1 MEKAASSFHPLD
13 YASVLRR
20 RLWWLVVPLV
30 LALVMAAALIA
41 FLPRTYKTGATI
53 GVAIPVLS
61 QELVGS
67 AQRVTAEE
75 RFRSIQQVLMSQ
87 PVLERVV
94 REEGFDR
101 NMPMPEAVGL
111 LRSRITPEYPR
122 PDVNLPPGSFTQFTI
137 SYSDATPDL
146 AQRVANRIAD
156 VFVQESSAKRAIRAE
171 ETSMFIATQ
180 VEASQKRLLELEERL
195 KQAKEAS
202 MGALPEQTATNVAM
216 VTAMQQQLDTTGN
229 AIRGEQ
235 DRLSAI
241 ERQLEFLRA
250 GAAAT
255 AATPGTP
262 AIASSAQARV
272 VTLERQLSERL
283 GTYTDQHPEIVR
295 LRDELASAKAEA
307 AAEASRPMEDRV
319 ATLRLDPNYAALIRD
334 RDQATFRI
342 NDLKRE
348 ESRIR
353 SQIAT
358 YRNRVELAP
367 RIEQQ
372 MATLTR
378 EYSLEKDQ
386 YANLTAKLRNAE
398 TSENMVRNGGGEEFT
413 VLARAPFPTEPD
425 TPDTRRLLMITLLL
439 GMCLGGGL
447 ALGREYL
454 DRSIHDAR
462 SLDDIDLPVLGEIPR
477 IANA

>member
-1 MEKAASSFHPLD
+1 MENATASFHPLD
-13 YASVLRR
+13 YVSVLRR
-20 RLWWLVVPLV
+20 RMWWLVTPLV
-30 LALVMAAALIA
+30 LAFIVAAALIA

-67 AQRVTAEE
+67 AQRVSAEE
-75 RFRSIQQVLMSQ
+75 RFRSIQQVLMSP

-101 NMPMPEAVGL
+101 NTPMPEAVAL
-111 LRSRITPEYPR
+111 LRSRILPEFPR
-122 PDVNLPPGSFTQFTI
+122 PDVSLPPGSLTQFTI
-137 SYSDATPDL
+137 AYSDATPDM

-171 ETSMFIATQ
+171 ETSMFISTQ
-180 VEASQKRLLELEERL
+180 VEASRKRLLEFEERL

-202 MGALPEQTATNVAM
+202 MGALPEQTAANVAM
-216 VTAMQQQLDTTGN
+216 VTAMQQNLDTTTN

-241 ERQLEFLRA
+241 ERQLDALRA
-250 GAAAT
+250 GASTT
-255 AATPGTP
+255 AAAPGLAP
-262 AIASSAQARV
+262 INSSAAGRV
-272 VTLERQLSERL
+272 IALERQLGERL

-295 LRDELASAKAEA
+295 LRDELAAAKAEA
-307 AAEASRPMEDRV
+307 AAEATRPIEDRV
-319 ATLRLDPNYAALIRD
+319 ATLRLDPNYVALVRE
-334 RDQATFRI
+334 RDQANFRI
-342 NDLKRE
+342 NDLRRE
-348 ESRIR
+348 EGRIR

-358 YRNRVELAP
+358 YRQRVELAP

-378 EYSLEKDQ
+378 EYTLEKDQ

-398 TSENMVRNGGGEEFT
+398 TSENLVRNGGGEEFT
-413 VLARAPFPTEPD
+413 VLARAPFPLAPD
-425 TPDTRRLLMITLLL
+425 TPDTRRLLMITLVL
-439 GMCLGGGL
+439 GVCLGGGL

-462 SLDDIDLPVLGEIPR
+462 SLEDIDLPVLGEIPR